1 VKLLD
6 GGPPFQGR
14 IPTSFILRSGSVTIA
29 VIVPDAAAVNPQ
41 GLPHPPSARSAS
53 REGAMRKV
61 LRHAVTEITRA
72 GLEIEQID
80 QGGNHTVICVRGVRG
95 GGAILIHRG
104 NRVKSFFERSLRSQ
118 IRKLTEAAIDA

>member
-1 VKLLD
+1 
-6 GGPPFQGR
+6 
-14 IPTSFILRSGSVTIA
+14 
-29 VIVPDAAAVNPQ
+29 
-41 GLPHPPSARSAS
+41 
-53 REGAMRKV
+53 MRKV

-72 GLEIEQID
+72 GLEIQQID

-104 NRVKSFFERSLRSQ
+104 NRLKSFFERSLRSQ